1 MTTAR
6 NTRRTSKKAQWQ
18 AAFLAELSATGNV
31 SESAKAAQVSRMF
44 VYEQRR
50 ADETFAAAWADA
62 LDQAADVMEREALR
76 RAVEGWEEP
85 VFGSLGPTRGSGE
98 IGTVRK
104 YSDTLLIF
112 MLKGARP
119 EKYRD
124 RHEVTG
130 KDGTPLFKVYAGID
144 PDNV

>member
-6 NTRRTSKKAQWQ
+6 NTRRTSKKDQWQ

-31 SESAKAAQVSRMF
+31 SDSAKAAQVSRVF

-50 ADETFAAAWADA
+50 ADEAFAAAWADA

-76 RAVEGWEEP
+76 RAIEGWDEP
-85 VFGSLGPTRGSGE
+85 VFGSMGQGQGSGQ
-98 IGTVRK
+98 IGAVRK

-112 MLKGARP
+112 LLKGARP

-130 KDGTPLFKVYAGID
+130 KDGTPLFKAYAGID